1 MGTYIKQQVAP
12 RMSSGPDLNNLII
25 GSEGTLG
32 IITEACLKIQN
43 LPELREFNSLI
54 FYDFESGTKFMEEL
68 AKTKVWPASI
78 RLVDNT

>member
-32 IITEACLKIQN
+32 IITEACLKVN
-43 LPELREFNSLI
+43 
-54 FYDFESGTKFMEEL
+54 YY
-68 AKTKVWPASI
+68 
-78 RLVDNT
+78 